1 MTTSTRRPA
10 GVGVKATLL
19 DFNSILSGS
28 LGLRTTSATMS
39 AEKKGMEPYYS
50 SVVPEV

>member
-10 GVGVKATLL
+10 GEGVKATLL
-19 DFNSILSGS
+19 DFISMLSGS
-28 LGLRTTSATMS
+28 LGLHTTSATVS
-39 AEKKGMEPYYS
+39 AEKRGMEPYYS